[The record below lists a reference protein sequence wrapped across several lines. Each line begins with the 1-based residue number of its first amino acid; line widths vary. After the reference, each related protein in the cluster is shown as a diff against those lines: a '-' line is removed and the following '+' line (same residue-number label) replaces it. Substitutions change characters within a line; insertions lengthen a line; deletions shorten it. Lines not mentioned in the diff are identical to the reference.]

1 MRALVFQ
8 HNADAGLGY
17 FGEPLAQL
25 GVQTDV
31 RQLQAGDAVAAP
43 ADYDMLIVLGGDMNV
58 YMEQAHPWL
67 RAVDAALRNAVAA
80 DVPVLGVCLGGQL
93 LAKAAGAPVH
103 LNTASEI
110 GLHTVHL
117 TAAGRA
123 DPLFAGLPEISAAQ
137 WHYDSFAL
145 PAGAI
150 HLASS
155 GACANQAFRI
165 GARAYALQFHPEV
178 MPEMWERWLMDLS
191 APDAARREALQLVV
205 AAAAPQLQQQAAQL
219 LRNFVQLA
227 GAARSRA

>member
-8 HNADAGLGY
+8 HHADAGLGY
-17 FGEPLAQL
+17 FAEPLAQL

-43 ADYDMLIVLGGDMNV
+43 AGYDMLIVLGGEMNV

-67 RAVDAALRNAVAA
+67 RAVDEALRAALAA

-93 LAKAAGAPVH
+93 LAKALDAPVH
-103 LNTASEI
+103 LNTSSEI
-110 GLHTVHL
+110 GLHAVHL
-117 TAAGRA
+117 SAAGRA
-123 DPLFAGLPEISAAQ
+123 DPLFTGLPEISAAQ

-145 PAGAI
+145 PAGAV

-165 GARAYALQFHPEV
+165 GTRASGLQFHPEV
-178 MPEMWERWLMDLS
+178 IPNMWERWLLDLS
-191 APDAARREALQLVV
+191 AQDAAQRETLQLVV
-205 AAAAPQLQQQAAQL
+205 AAAAPRLKQQAAQL
-219 LRNFVQLA
+219 VRNFVQLA

>member
-8 HNADAGLGY
+8 HHADAGLGY
-17 FGEPLAQL
+17 FAEPLAKL

-43 ADYDMLIVLGGDMNV
+43 AGYDMLIVLGGEMNV
-58 YMEQAHPWL
+58 DMEQAHPWL
-67 RAVDAALRNAVAA
+67 RAVDEALRAALAA
-80 DVPVLGVCLGGQL
+80 DVPLLGVCLGGHL
-93 LAKAAGAPVH
+93 LAKALDAPVH
-103 LNTASEI
+103 LNTSSEI
-110 GLHTVHL
+110 GLHAVHL

-123 DPLFAGLPEISAAQ
+123 DPLFTGLPEISAAQ

-145 PAGAI
+145 PAGAV

-165 GARAYALQFHPEV
+165 GTRAYGLQFHPEV
-178 MPEMWERWLMDLS
+178 MPDMWERWLLDLS
-191 APDAARREALQLVV
+191 AQDAAQRETLQLVV
-205 AAAAPQLQQQAAQL
+205 AAAAPRLKQQAAQL
-219 LRNFVQLA
+219 VRNFVQLA